1 MVLSKTGKDARH
13 SSRVNGS
20 LLGDL
25 SKLSDLDLEGVALLE
40 AVDGVEV
47 DGALV
52 AEVVEQVV
60 GALGLFPPLLVPKN
74 LWSFKSKVH

>member
-1 MVLSKTGKDARH
+1 MAE
-13 SSRVNGS
+13 
-20 LLGDL
+20 
-25 SKLSDLDLEGVALLE
+25 LSDLDLECVALLQ
-40 AVDGVEV
+40 AGDGVEV

-60 GALGLFPPLLVPKN
+60 GALGLLPPLLVPKN